1 MGAYAALANVA
12 NSKGVKALSKIP
24 ANKASDEA
32 SSSHEGGAVAS
43 YKKGGK
49 VKRTGLA
56 RLHKGEQVL
65 KKSTAKKYRKR
76 RGKE

>member
-1 MGAYAALANVA
+1 MGGYAMLAKQALKSAE
-12 NSKGVKALSKIP
+12 KIP

-65 KKSTAKKYRKR
+65 KRSTAKKYRKR